1 MEQLIVLTLVFSAL
15 FAFPVGAAI
24 MLVNAYERGRRQ
36 PYTGY
41 TGAPWVHFPR
51 RKKISWLVVGVVS
64 ALTISASTDASSTAL
79 SSDRWSS
86 FAVYRLSVY
95 NAAAL
100 RGASAVPDTVEA
112 GMQAARIDLQ
122 HGLRR
127 YMVYGLIWRDSPDL
141 RAMEAHGFE
150 ILRGGCLFGDTG
162 YTFWGGYNYVM
173 RSAMPAVVQPDYVT
187 ARAWFEKAAA
197 QGNAEAQ
204 VNLALL
210 YAKGQGGPKD
220 FTKAY
225 MWLNLAEADS
235 TGALQQHSADARDR
249 VASRLTLGQRAEA
262 QRLAHDCQAR
272 SFKGC

>member
-1 MEQLIVLTLVFSAL
+1 
-15 FAFPVGAAI
+15 
-24 MLVNAYERGRRQ
+24 
-36 PYTGY
+36 
-41 TGAPWVHFPR
+41 
-51 RKKISWLVVGVVS
+51 
-64 ALTISASTDASSTAL
+64 
-79 SSDRWSS
+79 
-86 FAVYRLSVY
+86 
-95 NAAAL
+95 
-100 RGASAVPDTVEA
+100 
-112 GMQAARIDLQ
+112 
-122 HGLRR
+122 
-127 YMVYGLIWRDSPDL
+127 
-141 RAMEAHGFE
+141 
-150 ILRGGCLFGDTG
+150 
-162 YTFWGGYNYVM
+162 
-173 RSAMPAVVQPDYVT
+173 MPAVVQPDYVT

-225 MWLNLAEADS
+225 MWLNLAAADS